1 MDPLS
6 WTLTNADVTLPENG
20 VMGYVILLIGLIAV
34 NAYFAASELAIVSL
48 NDAKLEK
55 MAQEGN
61 RKAKTLF
68 AMTSQPTTF
77 LSTIQIGVTLSGFL
91 SSAVAADTF
100 ADYIV
105 YLFRNLSVDLSIVR
119 IISIFVITLLL
130 SFVTLVF
137 GELLPKRIA
146 IRDPEKV
153 AFAVCGSLK
162 FFYSLFKPLVG
173 WYPRPLTP

>member
-105 YLFRNLSVDLSIVR
+105 Y
-119 IISIFVITLLL
+119 
-130 SFVTLVF
+130 
-137 GELLPKRIA
+137 
-146 IRDPEKV
+146 
-153 AFAVCGSLK
+153 
-162 FFYSLFKPLVG
+162 
-173 WYPRPLTP
+173 